1 MIRPTDPINW
11 REGIRRIAGRLARA
25 TGLLLVAGLLWPA
38 VGATQEFPLRAE
50 YGPAGVEPIETE
62 ALAANLGK
70 YTVVDARSA
79 YEYETLHI
87 EGAHSVP
94 LASSDF
100 SEEVVALSEKTGKP
114 LVFYC
119 NGETCA
125 VSYKA
130 TLKAHGVGVED
141 ALVYDAG
148 IFTWAKANPDRSVLL
163 GETLGDPSRLIG
175 SEQFQAHL
183 LEEDPFFARIDR
195 SENPIIIDIRN
206 RDQRAGISL
215 FQMRDRHVP
224 LSTDNSE
231 LDALV
236 QQARAEARPMFF
248 VDATGKQVRWLQ
260 YYLEDKQVAEYWFLE
275 GGVADIYE
283 SMGI

>member
-11 REGIRRIAGRLARA
+11 REGMRGVAGRLARA
-25 TGLLLVAGLLWPA
+25 TGLVLVAGLLWPA
-38 VGATQEFPLRAE
+38 VGAAQEFPLRAE
-50 YGPAGVEPIETE
+50 YGPAGVDPIETD

-87 EGAHSVP
+87 EGAQSIP

-130 TLKAHGVGVED
+130 TLKAHNNGVTG

-148 IFTWAKANPDRSVLL
+148 IFNWAKANPDRAVLL
-163 GETLGDPSRLIG
+163 GETLGDPAKLIG
-175 SEQFQAHL
+175 SDQFQAHL

-195 SENPIIIDIRN
+195 SENPIIVDIRN

-231 LDALV
+231 LDELVAL
-236 QQARAEARPMFF
+236 AKAEGRPMFF

-260 YYLEDKQVAEYWFLE
+260 YYLENKQVPDYWFLK
-275 GGVADIYE
+275 GGVARIYE

>member
-1 MIRPTDPINW
+1 MAR
-11 REGIRRIAGRLARA
+11 RLAGI
-25 TGLLLVAGLLWPA
+25 TGLVLVAGLLWPSF
-38 VGATQEFPLRAE
+38 GAAEDFPLRAE
-50 YGPAGVEPIETE
+50 YGPAGVDPIETGE
-62 ALAANLGK
+62 LAANLDR
-70 YTVVDARSA
+70 YTIVDARSP

-87 EGAHSVP
+87 EGAHSIP
-94 LASSDF
+94 LASSEF
-100 SEEVVALSEKTGKP
+100 SEKVSALAEETGKT

-119 NGETCA
+119 NGVTCA

-130 TLKAHGVGVED
+130 TLKAHSAGVED

-148 IFTWAKANPDRSVLL
+148 IFSWAKANPDRSVLL
-163 GETLGDPSRLIG
+163 GETLGDPAKLISSG
-175 SEQFQAHL
+175 QFQAHL

-195 SENPIIIDIRN
+195 SENPIIVDIRN

-231 LDALV
+231 LDELILLAKT
-236 QQARAEARPMFF
+236 EERPMFF

-260 YYLEDKQVAEYWFLE
+260 YYLENKQVPEYWFLK
-275 GGVADIYE
+275 GGVSRIYE
-283 SMGI
+283 NMGI

>member
-1 MIRPTDPINW
+1 MIRPGSPKYW
-11 REGIRRIAGRLARA
+11 REGIRGMAGRLRRA
-25 TGLLLVAGLLWPA
+25 TGLVLVAGLLWPTI
-38 VGATQEFPLRAE
+38 GAAQEFPLRAE
-50 YGPAGVEPIETE
+50 YGPAGVEPIETD

-70 YTVVDARSA
+70 YTIVDARSP

-87 EGAHSVP
+87 EGAHSIP
-94 LASSDF
+94 LASSEF
-100 SEEVVALSEKTGKP
+100 SEKVAALSDKTGKP

-130 TLKAHGVGVED
+130 TLKAHNNGVAD

-148 IFTWAKANPDRSVLL
+148 IFNWAKANPDRAVLL
-163 GETLGDPSRLIG
+163 GETLGDPAKLIG
-175 SEQFQAHL
+175 SDQFQAHV
-183 LEEDPFFARIDR
+183 LEEDPFFARIDS
-195 SENPIIIDIRN
+195 SENPIIVDIRN

-231 LDALV
+231 LDELV
-236 QQARAEARPMFF
+236 AQAKAQGRPMFF

-260 YYLEDKQVAEYWFLE
+260 YYLEDKQVSDYWFLK
-275 GGVADIYE
+275 GGVARIYE